1 MTFSLINFLND
12 LGCGQR
18 GLFILLVAF
27 ELICFTS
34 LHCPLNA
41 LNA

>member
-1 MTFSLINFLND
+1 MAFFLIIIVNA
-12 LGCGQR
+12 LGCHHR
-18 GLFILLVAF
+18 GLFLLFVAF